1 MDNKRDVS
9 PELRTFLNSKEFGPL
24 AKFFILL
31 RMGTIL
37 ESRDSATQKRV
48 WTELKEKL

>member
-1 MDNKRDVS
+1 MDNKKDFS
-9 PELRTFLNSKEFGPL
+9 SELQAFLNSKEYGPL

-37 ESRDSATQKRV
+37 ESRDCATQKRV